1 MQILNSKDY
10 KVYSKFLENLAR
22 KLTSFYYSKLNRTF
36 KVSNKLKGRGYD
48 PVTTSDKAFEK
59 FIRNEIKKKFPNHQ
73 VIGEEF
79 GYKKTKSEYSWMI
92 DPIDGTR
99 SYVIGNPTWSNLV
112 SLNYKGTPVVGLAN
126 YPVLRKFYFNSS
138 DKLAYVVE
146 NGKRK
151 KIKVNKKVSF
161 KNIKMSAAFHG
172 MLSLN
177 KQKKI
182 PKILKLMQ
190 FPCVD
195 ALSYSH
201 LAEGKVDVV
210 IQCANKKWDI
220 HPLIPIIKAAGGVV
234 STWNN
239 NDAIKAGNI
248 VSSANLKIQKKIL
261 KLLKPVTRKFCQEY
275 LKELHQ

>member
-1 MQILNSKDY
+1 MPILNSREY
-10 KVYSKFLENLAR
+10 KIYSKFLENLAR
-22 KLTSFYYSKLNRTF
+22 KLTSYYYSKLNKTF

-79 GYKKTKSEYSWMI
+79 GYKKTKSEYTWII

-138 DKLAYVVE
+138 DKLAHVVE

-182 PKILKLMQ
+182 PQILKLMQ
-190 FPCVD
+190 FPCAD

-248 VSSANLKIQKKIL
+248 VSSANLNIQNKIL
-261 KLLKPVTRKFCQEY
+261 KLLKPVAK
-275 LKELHQ
+275 